1 MGPAAG
7 WKQGSHST
15 AHKAAN
21 PSPVKP
27 RDKAAARERPP
38 WAVPGH
44 PTQRTEGPPEPPDV
58 GRTWQPLTTN
68 TGRSRH
74 SRQTWPVTRR
84 QKQEE
89 LLSPSAQG
97 LNRGSPPPRGSGVCG
112 GAGRLPAKVSSGRRK
127 YGWNRGRRR
136 CPSSDL
142 TNKEAKCISTQP
154 GSHTLP
160 RARAGRLVLTGTGR
174 TVSGRWEARAHEG
187 SHPARTDPSPGDAPA
202 KGKGHVEGA
211 AGQGLSSSSSRD
223 GSGNKRSDRREASSV
238 FVPCVCTDELI
249 SSTRFWS
256 LLFSYR
262 IYLF

>member
-1 MGPAAG
+1 MAATDNQHGPLPPQPANLAG
-7 WKQGSHST
+7 DQEAEAGG
-15 AHKAAN
+15 APVAF
-21 PSPVKP
+21 SP
-27 RDKAAARERPP
+27 
-38 WAVPGH
+38 GTH
-44 PTQRTEGPPEPPDV
+44 
-58 GRTWQPLTTN
+58 
-68 TGRSRH
+68 
-74 SRQTWPVTRR
+74 
-84 QKQEE
+84 
-89 LLSPSAQG
+89 
-97 LNRGSPPPRGSGVCG
+97 PPRGSGVCW